1 MSALRSEV
9 WFPNSRLNYPK
20 KMVHTKKELINGE
33 TSLIGVLG
41 CPIKHSLSPIIHNAA
56 LTALNLNW
64 CYLAIPC
71 ETENLELVL
80 ESLRKINCKGL
91 NITIPHKQEVINY
104 CKAVEPIAKNIGAVN
119 TLIPAKD
126 NYWNGTNT
134 DIQGFLAPL
143 KKCES
148 LAGKNGVVLGSGG
161 SARAVVHG
169 LNSLNLSHITIISRN
184 KNSLKKFLNLI
195 EKTKSNSTT
204 YLGLIEGD
212 SSIKEYIRASSL
224 IVNTTP
230 VGMLNKSEKKASKT
244 IPLGKEYWEDL
255 SPGKILY
262 DLIYIPKPTEWL
274 KLGLKYDCHQIN
286 GLDMLIEQG
295 AASLRL
301 WSNIEEIPI
310 DIMKEAA
317 EKALRES
324 S

>member
-1 MSALRSEV
+1 
-9 WFPNSRLNYPK
+9 
-20 KMVHTKKELINGE
+20 MVHTKKELINGE

-41 CPIKHSLSPIIHNAA
+41 WPIKHSISPIIHNAA

-71 ETENLELVL
+71 ETENLGLVL

-91 NITIPHKQEVINY
+91 NITIPHKQEVIKY
-104 CKAVEPIAKNIGAVN
+104 CKTIEPIAKNIGAVN

-126 NYWNGTNT
+126 SYWNGTNT
-134 DIQGFLAPL
+134 DIQGFLSPL
-143 KKCES
+143 KKYKS

-169 LNSLNLSHITIISRN
+169 LNSLDLSHITIISRN
-184 KNSLKKFLNLI
+184 KNSLEKFLYCI
-195 EKTKSNSTT
+195 ETTKSSSTT

-212 SSIKEYIRASSL
+212 LSIKEYIRDSSL
-224 IVNTTP
+224 IINTTP
-230 VGMLNKSEKKASKT
+230 VGMLNKSKKEDSKA
-244 IPLGKEYWEDL
+244 IPLGKECWEYL
-255 SPGKILY
+255 SPGTILY

-274 KLGLKYDCHQIN
+274 KLGLKHDCHQIN

-295 AASLRL
+295 AASLSL
-301 WSNIEEIPI
+301 WSNIKEIPI

-317 EKALRES
+317 EKALKSNHRDL
-324 S
+324 